1 MNGISSTLKE
11 EIKKSQ
17 DSKKKEKFKFIAAI
31 VITNLMVAVLC
42 MPSNKEEQ
50 ITPKQ
55 TIKTLHA
62 NHQMMVIPL
71 QALVSNAHETNPETA
86 VSLVSRDKKV
96 ISAKAYLHEE
106 VKSSNEV
113 TQFKIEIS
121 NADVV
126 KVSQATESGVI
137 AVPYVENKKINS
149 IKRGSKY
156 EVSL

>member
-11 EIKKSQ
+11 EIKKTQ

-31 VITNLMVAVLC
+31 VVTNLMVAVLC
-42 MPSNKEEQ
+42 MPSKEEK
-50 ITPKQ
+50 IAPEQ
-55 TIKTLHA
+55 TIKTLHP

-71 QALVSNAHETNPETA
+71 QALVSSAHEKNSETP
-86 VSLVSRDKKV
+86 VSLVSRDKKI
-96 ISAKAYLHEE
+96 ISVKAYLHEE

-126 KVSQATESGVI
+126 KVSQATDSGVI
-137 AVPYVENKKINS
+137 AVPYVENKKITS

>member
-42 MPSNKEEQ
+42 MPSKEKNK
-50 ITPKQ
+50 TPEQ

-62 NHQMMVIPL
+62 NYQMMVLPL
-71 QALVSNAHETNPETA
+71 QALFSSAHENNPETP
-86 VSLVSRDKKV
+86 VSLVSRDKKI
-96 ISAKAYLHEE
+96 ISIKAYLHEE
-106 VKSSNEV
+106 VKASGEIS
-113 TQFKIEIS
+113 QFKIEIS

-137 AVPYVENKKINS
+137 AVPYVENKKIIS

>member
-11 EIKKSQ
+11 EIKKTQ

-31 VITNLMVAVLC
+31 VVTNLMVAVLC
-42 MPSNKEEQ
+42 MPSKEEK
-50 ITPKQ
+50 IAPEQ
-55 TIKTLHA
+55 TIKTLHP

-71 QALVSNAHETNPETA
+71 QALVSSAHEKNSETP
-86 VSLVSRDKKV
+86 VSLVSRDKKI
-96 ISAKAYLHEE
+96 ISVKAYLHEE
-106 VKSSNEV
+106 VKSSIEV

-126 KVSQATESGVI
+126 KVSQATDSGVI
-137 AVPYVENKKINS
+137 AVPYVENKKITS

>member
-17 DSKKKEKFKFIAAI
+17 DSKKKEKFKFIATIIA
-31 VITNLMVAVLC
+31 TNLMVATLC
-42 MPSNKEEQ
+42 LPAKEEKSA
-50 ITPKQ
+50 PLA
-55 TIKTLHA
+55 TIKTLHP
-62 NHQMMVIPL
+62 NHQMMVIPMK
-71 QALVSNAHETNPETA
+71 ALVSSAYEKNPETP
-86 VSLVSRDKKV
+86 VSLVSTDKKI
-96 ISAKAYLHEE
+96 ISLKAYLHEE
-106 VKSSNEV
+106 VKTSGEV
-113 TQFKIEIS
+113 SQFKIEIS

>member
-31 VITNLMVAVLC
+31 VVTNLMVALLC
-42 MPSNKEEQ
+42 LPSSKEENKVPEK
-50 ITPKQ
+50 IV
-55 TIKTLHA
+55 KTLHA
-62 NHQMMVIPL
+62 NHQMMVLPL
-71 QALVSNAHETNPETA
+71 QALVSSAHETNPETP
-86 VSLVSRDKKV
+86 VSLVSRDKKI
-96 ISAKAYLHEE
+96 ISVKAYLHEE

-126 KVSQATESGVI
+126 KVSQATDSGVI
-137 AVPYVENKKINS
+137 AVPYVENKKTTS